1 MFAEW
6 FIPTKFPDQEIEKEF
21 LKTFRVSGMAFTRAC
36 LLIASLMI
44 VSFVTA
50 VALRSDLLGSDL
62 QRQLI
67 RVVLAVTLAGA
78 WFLTGK
84 YRPLIEQH
92 YVVTVGGVIGLAS
105 LALSMLAAAPLLPE
119 ISDPFPSK
127 IPMAVIIV
135 LWLSYTF
142 PRLPTLLVSA
152 LTAAPTLV
160 AVVVAW
166 GQPQDFPVAVILYL
180 LAAHSIGIV
189 LGVQV
194 ERRERAVFAHA
205 LELEQA
211 NAKIAAQAKHN
222 QELSEAKSLVLA
234 SVSHDLRQPLSSLSL
249 YVNMLRAE
257 ANDPETAEIVRC
269 ADHMQTCVG
278 AMEGNLS
285 RILEISKAQTLG
297 AGFPVSVVDLANV
310 FAGLRTIFAPAA
322 TAAGIELRFQDLAP
336 GAMMVTSNPERLHEV
351 LSNLLSN
358 AIKFANHDRRRGC
371 WAHVGAIQT
380 ANGLRIDVRDNG
392 IGIPSEHQDHVFNE
406 YYQVGNPA
414 RKSTHGYG
422 LGLSMVRSTIGRLP
436 DHSLAMYSRPGKGS
450 RFSVYVPQ
458 ATASTQ
464 TVPRK
469 PTSEP
474 AASEDGEI
482 LVGSMVLIVED
493 DDSLRNALSDQL
505 ISWGAVVEVAE
516 NCDEALEIARSCER
530 LLDAVISDF
539 KLPGEKNGI
548 DVIRL
553 VRETQPHLVAA
564 LITSGEYSF
573 DRNLIKGMEAVR
585 FLPKPIAPE
594 TLRAEL
600 TMAIKSSLASAAH
613 LN

>member
-1 MFAEW
+1 MLAEW
-6 FIPTKFPDQEIEKEF
+6 FIPAKFPDVETEREF
-21 LKTFRVSGMAFTRAC
+21 LRTFRVSGMTFTRAC

-44 VSFVTA
+44 VGFVAA

-67 RVVLAVTLAGA
+67 RVALAVILGGA
-78 WFLTGK
+78 WFFAGK
-84 YRPLIEQH
+84 FRHFIERN
-92 YVVTVGGVIGLAS
+92 YVLAVGGVIGLAS
-105 LALSMLAAAPLLPE
+105 LALSVLAAAPLLPE

-142 PRLPTLLVSA
+142 PRLPTFLVSA
-152 LTAAPTLV
+152 LTATPTLV
-160 AVVVAW
+160 AIFVAW
-166 GQPQDFPVAVILYL
+166 GQPQDFPIAVILYL
-180 LAAHSIGIV
+180 IAAHSIGVV
-189 LGVQV
+189 LGIQV

-205 LELEQA
+205 LELERA

-234 SVSHDLRQPLSSLSL
+234 SVSHDLRQPLSSLAL

-257 ANDPETAEIVRC
+257 ADHPETTEIVRC

-297 AGFPVSVVDLANV
+297 TGFPVSSVDLANV
-310 FAGLRTIFAPAA
+310 FARLRTIFAPAA
-322 TAAGIELRFQDLAP
+322 TATGIELKFQALAP
-336 GAMMVTSNPERLHEV
+336 GVLMVKSNPERLHEV

-358 AIKFANHDRRRGC
+358 AIKFANHDRRAGC
-371 WAHVGAIQT
+371 WAYIGVIKT
-380 ANGLRIDVRDNG
+380 AGGLRIDVRDNG
-392 IGIPSEHQDHVFNE
+392 IGIPIEHQDRVFNE

-436 DHSLAMYSRPGKGS
+436 GHSLAMYSRPGKGS
-450 RFSVYVPQ
+450 RFSVYAPQ
-458 ATASTQ
+458 APASSQ
-464 TVPRK
+464 AALKK
-469 PTSEP
+469 PASEP
-474 AASEDGEI
+474 AVSADGEL

-505 ISWGAVVEVAE
+505 ISWGAVVEAAE
-516 NCDEALEIARSCER
+516 SCDEALEIARSCER
-530 LLDAVISDF
+530 LIDVVISDF

-548 DVIRL
+548 DVIRQ
-553 VRETQPHLVAA
+553 VRATQPHLVAA
-564 LITSGEYSF
+564 LIISGEYSF
-573 DRNLIKGMEAVR
+573 DRNLLKGIEAVR

-600 TMAIKSSLASAAH
+600 TMAIKSSLASAAQ